1 MRSPEPSSLSP
12 AEALLHGQFASWGS
26 GSNSNNNSCP
36 NSPGGPGGLSPAS
49 SLTLAPASN
58 YALTLTHTHIHI
70 QRLSPRS
77 GKEAR
82 LLLPLSEL
90 VGCSCPRAPAPPLLV
105 LYWYPPGK
113 RRKGVS
119 RRRQVRAYL
128 AESRPEAERWSA
140 ALQCLLRGVTV
151 TADTEFSRSLLPRP
165 RRLLLLVNP
174 FSGRGQAMQ
183 WCQTHILPMIREANI
198 SYNLIQTERQN
209 HARELIREI
218 SLPEWDGIVIVSGD
232 GLLHEVINGLMERP
246 DWELAI
252 KIPVSILPCGSGNAL
267 AGSVNHHAG
276 YDMCLR
282 EPLLLNCC
290 FLLCR
295 GGVRPMDLVSV
306 TTSPA
311 PSNNSRTAAPKRLFS
326 FLSVAWGFVS
336 DVDIESER
344 YRGLGSARFTLGTLV
359 RIASLRS
366 YKGRL
371 SYLPPSLVT
380 TSPDTTPPLPRR
392 SFSRSI
398 TEGLE
403 GFCQTPIHRTCSD
416 MGISE
421 QRSLRMGEGEREKE
435 ERQRER
441 ERRRER
447 ARGGG
452 SGVVRASSLAEDRE
466 REGQMEMEA
475 EEERSGTSSE
485 SNERDGCN
493 MGGEQRLPGIKDER
507 EEEGR
512 AEKDSSEM
520 DDRGKDGESSGGSV
534 VGEGVLHARELGES
548 NRVDMGREADEDPE
562 GCFTYQDSIQ
572 KGRQSLRKNSAPS
585 SQIANTLFNQP
596 LSQGEDADSGTSY
609 GLEDV
614 DLNGSYYQKEPY
626 PLDVA
631 LDSEIFMPKSKAP
644 KMDDLDYIPVDLS
657 PEERSELEDIRR
669 RKGVLLQEIQRLR
682 EELREAIL
690 EVEGLETSTEGS
702 KTLQKSRHVAMGRKK
717 FNMDPKKGIVFLVE
731 NELLRH
737 TQEDIAQFLY
747 KGEGLNKTAIGDYLG
762 ERDDFNI
769 KVLQAFVDLHEFTDL
784 NLVQALRQFLWSFRL
799 PGEAQK
805 IDRMMEAFAQ
815 RYCHCNPGVF
825 QSTDTCYVLS
835 FAIIMLNTSLHNPN
849 VRDKP
854 GLDRFISMNRG
865 INEGGDLPEEL
876 LRNLYESIKNEPF
889 KIPEDDGNDLTHT
902 FFNPDREGWLLK
914 LGGRV
919 KTWKR
924 RWFILTDNCLYYFEY
939 TTDKEP
945 RGIIPLENLSIR
957 EVEDPRKPN
966 CFELYIPNNRG
977 QLIKACKTEADG
989 RVVEGNH
996 MVYRIS
1002 APTPEEK
1009 DEWIHSI
1016 KSAVSVDPFYEMLAA
1031 RKKRISLKKK
1041 EEQP

>member
-1 MRSPEPSSLSP
+1 M
-12 AEALLHGQFASWGS
+12 
-26 GSNSNNNSCP
+26 
-36 NSPGGPGGLSPAS
+36 
-49 SLTLAPASN
+49 
-58 YALTLTHTHIHI
+58 
-70 QRLSPRS
+70 
-77 GKEAR
+77 
-82 LLLPLSEL
+82 
-90 VGCSCPRAPAPPLLV
+90 
-105 LYWYPPGK
+105 
-113 RRKGVS
+113 
-119 RRRQVRAYL
+119 
-128 AESRPEAERWSA
+128 
-140 ALQCLLRGVTV
+140 TV
-151 TADTEFSRSLLPRP
+151 E
-165 RRLLLLVNP
+165 
-174 FSGRGQAMQ
+174 
-183 WCQTHILPMIREANI
+183 
-198 SYNLIQTERQN
+198 
-209 HARELIREI
+209 
-218 SLPEWDGIVIVSGD
+218 
-232 GLLHEVINGLMERP
+232 
-246 DWELAI
+246 
-252 KIPVSILPCGSGNAL
+252 
-267 AGSVNHHAG
+267 
-276 YDMCLR
+276 
-282 EPLLLNCC
+282 
-290 FLLCR
+290 
-295 GGVRPMDLVSV
+295 
-306 TTSPA
+306 
-311 PSNNSRTAAPKRLFS
+311 
-326 FLSVAWGFVS
+326 
-336 DVDIESER
+336 
-344 YRGLGSARFTLGTLV
+344 
-359 RIASLRS
+359 
-366 YKGRL
+366 
-371 SYLPPSLVT
+371 
-380 TSPDTTPPLPRR
+380 
-392 SFSRSI
+392 
-398 TEGLE
+398 
-403 GFCQTPIHRTCSD
+403 
-416 MGISE
+416 
-421 QRSLRMGEGEREKE
+421 
-435 ERQRER
+435 
-441 ERRRER
+441 
-447 ARGGG
+447 
-452 SGVVRASSLAEDRE
+452 
-466 REGQMEMEA
+466 
-475 EEERSGTSSE
+475 
-485 SNERDGCN
+485 
-493 MGGEQRLPGIKDER
+493 
-507 EEEGR
+507 
-512 AEKDSSEM
+512 
-520 DDRGKDGESSGGSV
+520 
-534 VGEGVLHARELGES
+534 
-548 NRVDMGREADEDPE
+548 
-562 GCFTYQDSIQ
+562 
-572 KGRQSLRKNSAPS
+572 
-585 SQIANTLFNQP
+585 
-596 LSQGEDADSGTSY
+596 
-609 GLEDV
+609 
-614 DLNGSYYQKEPY
+614 
-626 PLDVA
+626 
-631 LDSEIFMPKSKAP
+631 SEIFMPKSKAP

-682 EELREAIL
+682 EELRDAIL
-690 EVEGLETSTEGS
+690 EVEGLEASTEGS

-737 TQEDIAQFLY
+737 TPEDIAQFLY

-854 GLDRFISMNRG
+854 AVDRFISMNRG

-914 LGGRV
+914 LGKTRGRV

-1016 KSAVSVDPFYEMLAA
+1016 KYVNAAPPSSSGACHGRRRSLLCICHAYRSAVSVDPFYEMLAA